1 MTIYDETLRARA
13 ADPFEEGAGC
23 ESTARRPGISREAVG
38 KRRQAYR
45 ATGRDGPPGMGHGTC
60 GWEAKVARLNSLTRL
75 LRSRSDSSPSSKSA
89 THLIWAAL
97 EFSRNQS
104 TVSFEKYMDLAL
116 ERNCPASA
124 LDLTA
129 MVTPPSRWPCR
140 TRAGP
145 PGRRRR
151 PRRGPRRRPPS
162 RPTPRKADDPGPR
175 RAVREE
181 LDAHWSPEQISGRL
195 RRGLPDNG
203 TMDACREA
211 IYQAVCAQ
219 SRDRPGHGAG
229 QVRDAIAKKT
239 TRLPESMLDWL
250 PSRSSCLQ
258 LERVIAISGRFPA
271 GQLGSCGGRDGGT
284 SIVREQR
291 CHECKSASRSCKS
304 TTSNYG
310 NRPVGMFGRFSA
322 RL

>member
-1 MTIYDETLRARA
+1 MPTSASPSSRPSSPNPFPQPGSLPKALPLFLTASHLSDLKVKSEKREAFLTIYDETLRARA
-13 ADPFEEGAGC
+13 ADPFEEGTGC

-140 TRAGP
+140 IRAGS

-151 PRRGPRRRPPS
+151 PQRGLARGRYRDRRRT
-162 RPTPRKADDPGPR
+162 RPTTRGRGAR
-175 RAVREE
+175 
-181 LDAHWSPEQISGRL
+181 SGR
-195 RRGLPDNG
+195 
-203 TMDACREA
+203 
-211 IYQAVCAQ
+211 
-219 SRDRPGHGAG
+219 SS
-229 QVRDAIAKKT
+229 
-239 TRLPESMLDWL
+239 TRIGR
-250 PSRSSCLQ
+250 PSRS
-258 LERVIAISGRFPA
+258 PA
-271 GQLGSCGGRDGGT
+271 GFAAGSPIIAPWTLAARPYTRPSAPNRGTGPGTVPGR
-284 SIVREQR
+284 
-291 CHECKSASRSCKS
+291 
-304 TTSNYG
+304 
-310 NRPVGMFGRFSA
+310 
-322 RL
+322 

>member
-140 TRAGP
+140 IRAGS

-151 PRRGPRRRPPS
+151 PQRGLARGRYRDRRRA
-162 RPTPRKADDPGPR
+162 RPTTRGRGAR
-175 RAVREE
+175 
-181 LDAHWSPEQISGRL
+181 SGR
-195 RRGLPDNG
+195 
-203 TMDACREA
+203 
-211 IYQAVCAQ
+211 
-219 SRDRPGHGAG
+219 SS
-229 QVRDAIAKKT
+229 
-239 TRLPESMLDWL
+239 TRIGR
-250 PSRSSCLQ
+250 PSRS
-258 LERVIAISGRFPA
+258 PA
-271 GQLGSCGGRDGGT
+271 GFAAGSPIMAPWTLAARPYTRPSAPNRGTGPGTVPGR
-284 SIVREQR
+284 
-291 CHECKSASRSCKS
+291 
-304 TTSNYG
+304 
-310 NRPVGMFGRFSA
+310 
-322 RL
+322 